1 MINLPLLKSERSKD
15 RGSAKGSLESAMD
28 DDPVEVED
36 MFRVELT
43 SSALLFDPTRSMA
56 GVAAALA
63 SRLGGEAGVLA
74 SELDIILRPV
84 LSQSSSV
91 FPHPRMWIQSTANY
105 SKAIVLDFEAETRIS
120 SKT

>member
-1 MINLPLLKSERSKD
+1 MINLPLLKSERSKE

-56 GVAAALA
+56 GVAVPLA
-63 SRLGGEAGVLA
+63 SWLGGEAGVLA
-74 SELDIILRPV
+74 SELDIILTGP
-84 LSQSSSV
+84 
-91 FPHPRMWIQSTANY
+91 
-105 SKAIVLDFEAETRIS
+105 
-120 SKT
+120 

>member
-1 MINLPLLKSERSKD
+1 MLTGRGKLINLPLLKSVRSKAK
-15 RGSAKGSLESAMD
+15 GSAKGSLESAMD

-56 GVAAALA
+56 GGAALA

-74 SELDIILRPV
+74 SELDIILTDP
-84 LSQSSSV
+84 
-91 FPHPRMWIQSTANY
+91 
-105 SKAIVLDFEAETRIS
+105 
-120 SKT
+120 

>member
-43 SSALLFDPTRSMA
+43 SSALLFDPMRSMA
-56 GVAAALA
+56 GVAAAALA

-74 SELDIILRPV
+74 SELDIILTGGP
-84 LSQSSSV
+84 
-91 FPHPRMWIQSTANY
+91 
-105 SKAIVLDFEAETRIS
+105 
-120 SKT
+120 